1 MDRQKKKKGGLGLFW
16 TVLAI
21 IVVLIASTFNVIK
34 SHLNLGLDLRGGF
47 EILYQVEPLTED
59 ENVDITA
66 VVNSISKRINVL
78 GVSEPSITVEG
89 DDRVRV
95 QLAGISD
102 QESAREMIG
111 TTANL
116 TFRDVDDNLLADSSV
131 LEEGGA
137 SLSFQDGKPVVSLKI
152 ADDAKFGEITKQM
165 AAKSNGENMMAIWLD
180 WQEGDSYKAEAAKAA
195 KGEEPKYISAASVTS
210 QITGDC
216 IISGNFSE
224 EEAKTLANLIN
235 SGSLPV
241 KMTEISSDVV
251 SAEFG
256 EDALQ
261 KTALAGVIG
270 IALVMAFMI
279 YQYRVPGVLSCIM
292 LALYIWAVFFMY
304 SLMGATFTLSGI
316 GALVLGVGMTVDAN
330 IINYER
336 IRQELYKGRSI
347 RNAVAKG
354 QQLSFSAVFDA
365 QFTTLIA
372 ALIMYIWGTG
382 AVKGFATML
391 IITVIMT
398 LLINVGFSKW
408 LLNTVV
414 NSGVADGKLGWF
426 HVKKEQVPNIAKGE
440 KQFYTG
446 TKKFNYA
453 GGAKYMITI
462 AIAILGLGLV
472 FGGVNAANKK
482 GFMNL
487 GIDFASG
494 TKLTVSS
501 SEPITIG
508 EVSAEMEKIG
518 YSDLD
523 FKYQTASDN
532 TVYATTKQS
541 IAAEDLSEIK
551 ADFKEVFGEEPGD
564 NVVTP
569 VVGRDLV
576 RNAIILT
583 LVAWV
588 AMMAYVTIR
597 YEWQYALGCI
607 VALVHDVLIV
617 LAVFSIFRLEVNTG
631 VISVLLTIIGYS
643 INNSI
648 VVFDRVREVMKTRT
662 GRQTKEELDQVV
674 NDSLD
679 KTINMSIY
687 SSITTLL
694 PVVILLVVGSSS
706 IFVFM
711 LAMLVGLIAGTF
723 SSIFVAP
730 TVWKLL
736 YARFGGKDKK
746 KKEKKEYKEEL
757 DEYTFKGIN
766 A

>member
-551 ADFKEVFGEEPGD
+551 TDFKEVFGEEPGD

>member
-224 EEAKTLANLIN
+224 KEAKTLANLIN

-551 ADFKEVFGEEPGD
+551 ADFKEAFGEEPGD

>member
-165 AAKSNGENMMAIWLD
+165 AAKSNGENMMVIWLD

-501 SEPITIG
+501 SEPITIS

-746 KKEKKEYKEEL
+746 KKQKKEYKEEL

>member
-270 IALVMAFMI
+270 TALVMAFMI

>member
-736 YARFGGKDKK
+736 YARFGVKDKK

>member
-730 TVWKLL
+730 IVWKLL

>member
-541 IAAEDLSEIK
+541 IAADDLSEIK
-551 ADFKEVFGEEPGD
+551 ADFKEAFGEEPGD